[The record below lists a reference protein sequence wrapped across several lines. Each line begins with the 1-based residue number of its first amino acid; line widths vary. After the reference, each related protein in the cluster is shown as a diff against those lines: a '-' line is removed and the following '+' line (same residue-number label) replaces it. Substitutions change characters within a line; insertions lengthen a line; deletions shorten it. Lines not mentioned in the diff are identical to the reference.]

1 MQCAHSVHPCMLWAA
16 PRAVSAIPATA
27 AAYSTHQEPP
37 SPKPCSP
44 PCLRSTGLSEGCMR
58 GCTGC
63 RRTPSAQR
71 TAAAGAARL
80 LLHQTCCCC
89 CCRNRA
95 ATWDTSRGGLA
106 PCHDMRDTIGAIGQR
121 ATRVCPYLPVPWP
134 PRSSRPPPPA
144 EAARDKG
151 KSGVEMTAM
160 AVLTLR
166 SATRPPP
173 VPPAAASPPL
183 PPALPCLRLR
193 LGLGLGFRGSGS
205 G

>member
-1 MQCAHSVHPCMLWAA
+1 M
-16 PRAVSAIPATA
+16 PR
-27 AAYSTHQEPP
+27 H
-37 SPKPCSP
+37 
-44 PCLRSTGLSEGCMR
+44 
-58 GCTGC
+58 
-63 RRTPSAQR
+63 
-71 TAAAGAARL
+71 AGHEEQSGRE
-80 LLHQTCCCC
+80 
-89 CCRNRA
+89 
-95 ATWDTSRGGLA
+95 
-106 PCHDMRDTIGAIGQR
+106 
-121 ATRVCPYLPVPWP
+121 RVCPYLPVPWP

-193 LGLGLGFRGSGS
+193 LGFGFRFRGSVKVKVRVRVRVPGFGFRLGLG
-205 G
+205 